1 MAKQISRRQKVVN
14 TTLKLIAGGGFH
26 ASPMSEVAN
35 LSKVA
40 VGTIYHHFPSKE
52 ALFDAVHLETCTE
65 MAKICNE
72 IFSNKAL
79 KPASKLS
86 LMWIEL
92 LSYLSSEPQR
102 FHALIQYRNTPPH
115 LQNMELEGALTAVKE
130 IIKEGQKLGKFSKIN
145 VNILFEM
152 WFSSVLSA
160 ARMRVIQKKKMSANE
175 VKELSEQALALV
187 KK

>member
-26 ASPMSEVAN
+26 ASPMSEVAS

-52 ALFDAVHLETCTE
+52 ALFDAVHLETCTD

-79 KPASKLS
+79 KPNAKLN
-86 LMWIEL
+86 LIWVEL
-92 LSYLSSEPQR
+92 FSFLSAEPQR

-115 LQNMELEGALTAVKE
+115 LNNTEMEGALTAIKE
-130 IIKEGQKLGKFSKIN
+130 IVKEGQKLGKFSKIN
-145 VNILFEM
+145 ANVLFEM
-152 WFSSVLSA
+152 WLSSMLSA
-160 ARMRVIQKKKMSANE
+160 VRLRVIQKKKFSTGE
-175 VKELSEQALALV
+175 IKELAEQALSIV

>member
-72 IFSNKAL
+72 IYSNKAM
-79 KPASKLS
+79 KPVSKLS
-86 LMWIEL
+86 LIWIEL
-92 LSYLSSEPQR
+92 YGYLSTEPQR
-102 FHALIQYRNTPPH
+102 FHALIQ
-115 LQNMELEGALTAVKE
+115 
-130 IIKEGQKLGKFSKIN
+130 
-145 VNILFEM
+145 
-152 WFSSVLSA
+152 
-160 ARMRVIQKKKMSANE
+160 
-175 VKELSEQALALV
+175 
-187 KK
+187 

>member
-72 IFSNKAL
+72 TYSNKAL
-79 KPASKLS
+79 KPVSKLS
-86 LMWIEL
+86 VIWIEL
-92 LSYLSSEPQR
+92 FDYLSKEPQR
-102 FHALIQYRNTPPH
+102 FHALIQYRSTPPSM
-115 LQNMELEGALTAVKE
+115 NNAEFEGALTAVKE
-130 IIKEGQKLGKFSKIN
+130 IVKEGQKQGKFCKIHI
-145 VNILFEM
+145 NILFEM
-152 WFSSVLSA
+152 WISSILSA
-160 ARMRVIQKKKMSANE
+160 VRIKVVQKRKMSSNE
-175 VKELSEQALALV
+175 IKELANQAVALV